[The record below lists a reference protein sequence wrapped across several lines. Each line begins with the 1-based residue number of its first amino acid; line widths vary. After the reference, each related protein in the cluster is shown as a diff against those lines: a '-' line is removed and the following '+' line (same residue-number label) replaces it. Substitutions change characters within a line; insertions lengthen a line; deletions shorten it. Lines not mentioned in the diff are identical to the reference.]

1 MKKTITTVLMLLIM
15 ATITFATTA
24 APTVPPSQEPPTAEQ
39 QQWAAA
45 IDEFIGRMQTDAT
58 YQRNKAMLES
68 YERDKAKC
76 VMNFTASDCAQR
88 RKVIL

>member
-1 MKKTITTVLMLLIM
+1 VKKTIATVLMLLVM
-15 ATITFATTA
+15 TAVTFAATA
-24 APTVPPSQEPPTAEQ
+24 TPTAPPQEPPTAEQ

>member
-1 MKKTITTVLMLLIM
+1 MKKTIATILMLLTM
-15 ATITFATTA
+15 TAVTFAATA
-24 APTVPPSQEPPTAEQ
+24 TSTAPSQEPPTAEQ

>member
-1 MKKTITTVLMLLIM
+1 MKKTIATILMLLTM
-15 ATITFATTA
+15 TAVTFAA
-24 APTVPPSQEPPTAEQ
+24 SNGPVSPSQKPPTAKQ
-39 QQWAAA
+39 Q
-45 IDEFIGRMQTDAT
+45 QTDAT

>member
-1 MKKTITTVLMLLIM
+1 VKKTIATILMLLTM
-15 ATITFATTA
+15 TAVTFAATA
-24 APTVPPSQEPPTAEQ
+24 TPTAPSQEPPTAEQ